1 METRQY
7 DDLEQWLE
15 AALSLGARVAAVQE
29 VDEIR
34 PTLLGEGVH
43 VGPTRYADVIA
54 YVDGVV
60 VKTRI
65 QEHPRDLAQS
75 LEARGLVVRRRWK
88 NIG

>member
-1 METRQY
+1 VETRQY
-7 DDLEQWLE
+7 DDLAQWLV
-15 AALSLGARVAAVQE
+15 AARALGATAAAVQE

-34 PTLLGEGVH
+34 PKLLGNGVH
-43 VGPTRYADVIA
+43 VGPMRYADVIA

-65 QEHPRDLAQS
+65 PEHPRELAQT
-75 LEARGLVVRRRWK
+75 LAAEGFTVRRRWK